1 MERWAVFRNGQFVHN
16 RALDEIP
23 LLVKRVHVLE
33 TLDTVT
39 AVFEFVAP
47 PDCRAR
53 SRRSAYL
60 PCANSLLWVFKLTR
74 RTGHLIYGL
83 ALSQFRKEEVSC
95 ALG

>member
-16 RALDEIP
+16 RALD
-23 LLVKRVHVLE
+23 E